1 MNNKHYLLALN
12 QIPSIGPRTIK
23 KFLTRWPLL
32 ADMFALS
39 QLQLET
45 AGIPTKLASAIK
57 KFDLGK
63 IELDLNWEKLTSH
76 HLITWEDDHYPN
88 LLRQIYDAPPVL
100 YARGD
105 LTCLEHLTVAIV
117 GTRKPS
123 VTGSQ
128 AAWQFAFDLATNG
141 ITVVSGLA
149 LGIDAQAHRGCLV
162 GGGKTIAV
170 LGTGVDC
177 VYPKSHTGL
186 AEEVANNGLLIS
198 EFPLK
203 SQPTAGHFPRR
214 NRIIS
219 GLSLAT
225 LVVEA
230 AIQSGS
236 LITARLALEQ
246 NREVM
251 AIPGSINNPQAR
263 GCHHLLQQGAK
274 LVTSI
279 NDILSELGIK
289 HVSSKNK
296 ESPINL
302 ATNHKNLV
310 KCLGF
315 EIATIDQI
323 IQRSGLSVEAVT
335 CDLAELELQ
344 GIIKAVPGGY
354 IRC

>member
-12 QIPSIGPRTIK
+12 RIPSIGPQTIK
-23 KFLTRWPLL
+23 KLL
-32 ADMFALS
+32 AHWPSLKEMFALS
-39 QLQLET
+39 QEQLQN
-45 AGIPTKLASAIK
+45 AGLPFKLAYAIK
-57 KFDLGK
+57 KFDFAELD
-63 IELDLNWEKLTSH
+63 LDLNWESQPNH
-76 HLITWEDDHYPN
+76 HLISWEDEQYPS
-88 LLRQIYDAPPVL
+88 LLNQIYDAPPIL
-100 YARGD
+100 YAIGD
-105 LTCLEHLTVAIV
+105 LTCLQHLTIAIV

-123 VTGSQ
+123 IAGSQ
-128 AAWQFAFDLATNG
+128 NAWQFAFELATNQVT
-141 ITVVSGLA
+141 IVSGLA
-149 LGIDAQAHRGCLV
+149 LGIDAQAHKGCLAAN
-162 GGGKTIAV
+162 GRTIAV

-177 VYPKSHTGL
+177 IYPKSHRLL
-186 AEEVANNGLLIS
+186 ANQIIDNGLLIS

-219 GLSLAT
+219 GLSLAI

-230 AIQSGS
+230 AIKSGS

-251 AIPGSINNPQAR
+251 AVPGSINNSQAR
-263 GCHHLLQQGAK
+263 GCNYLLQQGAK
-274 LVTSI
+274 LVISI
-279 NDILSELGIK
+279 NDILSELGIE
-289 HVSSKNK
+289 HGSPNTK
-296 ESPINL
+296 ESSINL

-315 EIATIDQI
+315 ETVTIDQI
-323 IQRSGLSVEAVT
+323 IQQSGLGIDEVISNLT
-335 CDLAELELQ
+335 ELELQ

>member
-1 MNNKHYLLALN
+1 MNKIYLLALN
-12 QIPSIGPRTIK
+12 RIPQIGPRSIK
-23 KFLTRWPLL
+23 KLLGHWPSL

-39 QLQLET
+39 QLQLEA
-45 AGIPTKLASAIK
+45 AGVPSKLAAAIK
-57 KFDLGK
+57 EFDFK
-63 IELDLNWEKLTSH
+63 QVDADLNWEKIPNH
-76 HLITWEDDHYPN
+76 HLITWDDPNYPS
-88 LLRQIYDAPPVL
+88 LLKQIYDAPPIL
-100 YARGD
+100 YAIGD
-105 LTCLEHLTVAIV
+105 LTCFKQLTVAMV
-117 GTRKPS
+117 GTHKPS
-123 VTGSQ
+123 VTGAQ
-128 AAWQFAFDLATNG
+128 TAWQFAFDLAANQ

-149 LGIDAQAHRGCLV
+149 LGIDAQAHQGCIAAK
-162 GGGKTIAV
+162 GKTIAV
-170 LGTGVDC
+170 LGTGIDC
-177 VYPKSHTGL
+177 IYPKSHLQL
-186 AEEVANNGLLIS
+186 ANQVTDEGLLIS

-203 SQPTAGHFPRR
+203 SPPIAGHFPRR

-230 AIQSGS
+230 AVRSGS

-251 AIPGSINNPQAR
+251 AIPGSINNPQAK
-263 GCHHLLQQGAK
+263 GCHYLLQQGAK

-279 NDILSELGIK
+279 HDILAELDIE
-289 HVSSKNK
+289 HTLSSKE
-296 ESPINL
+296 ESAINL
-302 ATNHKNLV
+302 ATHDENLV

-323 IQRSGLSVEAVT
+323 IQRSGLSIETVT
-335 CDLAELELQ
+335 CNLTELELQ